1 MAVLSE
7 WSGFA
12 ILVVLQMPRD
22 VLFRLLSAPRNRGRL
37 DTFNVKMIMEIKIN
51 S

>member
-7 WSGFA
+7 WSGFV

-22 VLFRLLSAPRNRGRL
+22 VLLRLLRAPRNRGRL
-37 DTFNVKMIMEIKIN
+37 DTFNIEMIMEVEIK